1 LKSISFRSA
10 TRTGVKAAAASV
22 PGAQMTEVTYA
33 AEAEARAVTTSVG
46 RSTLGLRDVGAALT
60 GDAAARI

>member
-1 LKSISFRSA
+1 
-10 TRTGVKAAAASV
+10 
-22 PGAQMTEVTYA
+22 MTEVTYA